1 MLFIFEKNR
10 GIGGFEPNARGEEG
24 EGGEGRMVAR
34 AVRC

>member
-10 GIGGFEPNARGEEG
+10 GIGGFEPNARGEEAKAVRA
-24 EGGEGRMVAR
+24 EWLAR